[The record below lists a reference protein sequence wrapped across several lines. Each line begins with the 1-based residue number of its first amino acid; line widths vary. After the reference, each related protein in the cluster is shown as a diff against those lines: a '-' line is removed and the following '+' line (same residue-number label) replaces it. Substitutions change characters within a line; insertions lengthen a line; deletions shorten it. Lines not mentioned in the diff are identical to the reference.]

1 MCSAVEARALTVPKL
16 AIGQIRWKWEMMD
29 KSRLGSLRGIWLAG
43 GGRGLRKTGDAWTP
57 DFWEYRVD
65 VLLATCTV
73 YRICHKTGRQLLPF
87 SKQALAR
94 LDNGKGDRCTSKVGF
109 ACDLV
114 DGDIGEHYRI
124 HTSRVLEL
132 PHPVDASGKLNR
144 LLPSRCPLT
153 HTHIYCTV
161 LAH

>member
-1 MCSAVEARALTVPKL
+1 MTHPLDCDYIGRMFGALAPSVNGAEAGDWSNR
-16 AIGQIRWKWEMMD
+16 KWEMMD

-65 VLLATCTV
+65 VLLATCTG

-94 LDNGKGDRCTSKVGF
+94 LDTGKGDRCTSKVGF

-114 DGDIGEHYRI
+114 DGDIGEHCRI
-124 HTSRVLEL
+124 HTR
-132 PHPVDASGKLNR
+132 
-144 LLPSRCPLT
+144 
-153 HTHIYCTV
+153 TV
-161 LAH
+161 L